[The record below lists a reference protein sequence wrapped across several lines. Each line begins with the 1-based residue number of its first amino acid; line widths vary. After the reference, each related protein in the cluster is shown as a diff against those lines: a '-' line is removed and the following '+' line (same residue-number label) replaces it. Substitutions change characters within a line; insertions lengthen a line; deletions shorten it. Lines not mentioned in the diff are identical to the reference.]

1 MAPVLAKSDA
11 NVVVSA
17 PTGAGK
23 TALFEMALVRLLFDP
38 DRAHTGAARK
48 AVYISPTKALC
59 EERFQDWSTR
69 LAKMD
74 PTLKVALV
82 TGDADAGQA
91 SSCDIASADVIVTT
105 PEKWDGSTRN
115 CDSESLIRSVN
126 LLMIDEVHH
135 LGDKS
140 SGSTLEAVLCRMMK
154 TQRVAV
160 GDGNGDEAG
169 FRSDMRSD
177 MRIVAVS
184 ATLPNIAD
192 IATFIEAE
200 GHAYSFDSSYRAVP
214 IEVHVSDQGSVET
227 NQFMFDQGLSKDVP
241 DILRKFSNDRP
252 SIVFC
257 HIRKDTEHLAESLA
271 REYATE
277 EQKAELS
284 KTAEGTKVKALRIC
298 LLSGIAYHHAGM
310 EVQDRHLVE
319 KAFSEGHLRCI
330 CATSTLAMG
339 VNLPAHLVVI
349 RGTNAWRGADSGY
362 QDIDPGTLLQ
372 MMGRAGRPGFDSS
385 GTAVIMTDSKSKT
398 RYESLS
404 SGLKTLES
412 RLLGRLVETLNIE
425 VSQRVITD
433 VGQAIDWVKGTF
445 FFGRV
450 RKNPVFY
457 GMQGKSEE
465 QQDAYLR
472 HKCLGSLEELHR
484 AGIIELQED
493 GLGIKPLVGCHVMSK
508 HMIAFD
514 DMKAIIDLPHDAGP
528 LQLLQMLSKVEGL
541 HRPVR
546 RDEKK
551 QLKEANKVI
560 KYRLEGAPS
569 KISIQTSSQ
578 KAFVLL
584 QCAIGQIFI
593 ENSTL
598 RQEMS
603 HMVDQASRI
612 IAACEVFSIDGSR
625 HGQVALQSLLLGRS
639 LSTSL
644 WGANDGVLNQLRG
657 VGHKNTAKLTLA
669 GIRNFADIMSSSSNQ
684 IEQACGQRSPFGQ
697 ELRMAAKRIIDS
709 TLSLSISID
718 GLDDD
723 GKPTVLSCRLEEQ
736 PDRHSQSQ
744 SVVSYTLAVHT
755 DRPGGLLMNRSID
768 QAGEHCISCPD
779 KWGRLY
785 VRIVGNLVGLDQ
797 QLSVDGNDAIQAS
810 SFTLSPKAT
819 KVAKVAKPK
828 IGAKSKENGSS
839 AYPKRRPDNKNPK
852 RGTRILKAMVEG
864 VEDYRVSKNK
874 RAAPFRKQDIQ
885 SNTSSGLCINLCED
899 EDMEQPV
906 VSPSP
911 PPPTNSHR
919 SSTSATNHRVG
930 GGSFRNWREQKRRYE
945 DVEQR
950 NSRTS
955 EIDSEPRSL
964 GTMSWKVEQREQ
976 AQLQKR
982 AFTSPKENPFASFKF
997 DPNNAERSL
1006 AFLSSC
1012 SSTTASTLARSS
1024 NGHKAPRLTK
1034 RFSRGGNYKRSG
1046 GSTSRKRKHFTGL
1059 PLPPQELLRQKAYE
1073 QQMLAK
1079 TNPPFHS
1086 PCTSMPSLEPIFPFS
1101 QPPPFSTSAN
1111 TTSII
1116 PSMFQQVPSSAYHGM
1131 KTVAYGQE
1139 AYEYPYSR
1147 LSLSQ
1152 PSPYAPP
1159 GIGGAYS
1166 HYNHAGADPNDTMV
1180 DPNARLGSCFPH
1192 HSSPGFAESSP
1203 HFDQASFGINMKVGG
1218 HEETVPF
1225 CADSVAIQSLLPYQ
1239 GGIPSSQPMPLHNPY
1254 NQTQLQPQGNIDGE
1268 KAMDDKEFE
1277 SAFM

>member
-1 MAPVLAKSDA
+1 MEYVADSDSAAPKDPPSSAAAASFSVAEENKENCPPPAHLNSGRRKMNSLSQARRKRRRPPSPPPQADIVSSAPIAAEEEEENAEAAPASASFSSPALANAKRSKATSASPSARATSPSADDDKENRSDATALNPHPPNSKKRKNGSSKLKLQKTKARRSTQGENPSIVSSAPIAAEEEEENDSPIAPIASRKRPSSELAPSLANSGGRSAASNQAPSAVPSVHHLTEQTKPSHTRRTLTVQDVFKPPLSHFWPPKFSAFNHLQAEMAPVLAKSDA

-59 EERFQDWSTR
+59 EERFLDWSTR

-349 RGTNAWRGADSGY
+349 RGTNAWRGAGSGY
-362 QDIDPGTLLQ
+362 QDIEPGTLQQ
-372 MMGRAGRPGFDSS
+372 MMGRAGRRGLCSS
-385 GTAVIMTDSKSKT
+385 GTVVIMTDSKSKP
-398 RYESLS
+398 RYEKITSSDGSSLE
-404 SGLKTLES
+404 TLES
-412 RLLGRLVETLNIE
+412 HLLGRLVEIVNTE
-425 VSQRVITD
+425 VSREVITNKR
-433 VGQAIDWVKGTF
+433 QAIDWVKGTF
-445 FFGRV
+445 FFARV
-450 RKNPVFY
+450 RKN
-457 GMQGKSEE
+457 MHDKSEE
-465 QQDAYLR
+465 QQDAYLDQECDGVL
-472 HKCLGSLEELHR
+472 KKLER
-484 AGIIELQED
+484 AGIIEFKED
-493 GLGIKPLVGCHVMSK
+493 GLEIKPLVGCHVMCE
-508 HMIAFD
+508 HMVTFD
-514 DMKAIIDLPHDAGP
+514 DMKAIIDLLDLPPDAG
-528 LQLLQMLSKVEGL
+528 LRQMLQMLSKVEGL

-551 QLKEANKVI
+551 QLKEANNKDI
-560 KYRLEGAPS
+560 KYQLEGAPS
-569 KISIQTSSQ
+569 KISIKTPSQ

-584 QCAIGQIFI
+584 QCAIGQVFL

-598 RQEMS
+598 RQEML

-612 IAACEVFSIDGSR
+612 LAACKDYMEEVRSK
-625 HGQVALQSLLLGRS
+625 HSLVGVVTELT
-639 LSTSL
+639 TSL
-644 WGANDGVLNQLRG
+644 AKRQPRVEVCQVCGNQHSLVEVCQENLGDLDPMLSLRQMIVLKVRKKG
-657 VGHKNTAKLTLA
+657 
-669 GIRNFADIMSSSSNQ
+669 RIMPWTKFTFTSEEEALPLIVLGSY
-684 IEQACGQRSPFGQ
+684 P
-697 ELRMAAKRIIDS
+697 AAKCNPNSASEQEIRKELGMDS
-709 TLSLSISID
+709 
-718 GLDDD
+718 
-723 GKPTVLSCRLEEQ
+723 
-736 PDRHSQSQ
+736 
-744 SVVSYTLAVHT
+744 
-755 DRPGGLLMNRSID
+755 RSKI
-768 QAGEHCISCPD
+768 
-779 KWGRLY
+779 R
-785 VRIVGNLVGLDQ
+785 
-797 QLSVDGNDAIQAS
+797 
-810 SFTLSPKAT
+810 TSP
-819 KVAKVAKPK
+819 VYSH
-828 IGAKSKENGSS
+828 GFFGS
-839 AYPKRRPDNKNPK
+839 
-852 RGTRILKAMVEG
+852 M
-864 VEDYRVSKNK
+864 
-874 RAAPFRKQDIQ
+874 
-885 SNTSSGLCINLCED
+885 
-899 EDMEQPV
+899 
-906 VSPSP
+906 
-911 PPPTNSHR
+911 
-919 SSTSATNHRVG
+919 SSTSPAT
-930 GGSFRNWREQKRRYE
+930 K
-945 DVEQR
+945 
-950 NSRTS
+950 
-955 EIDSEPRSL
+955 
-964 GTMSWKVEQREQ
+964 
-976 AQLQKR
+976 
-982 AFTSPKENPFASFKF
+982 
-997 DPNNAERSL
+997 
-1006 AFLSSC
+1006 
-1012 SSTTASTLARSS
+1012 
-1024 NGHKAPRLTK
+1024 
-1034 RFSRGGNYKRSG
+1034 
-1046 GSTSRKRKHFTGL
+1046 
-1059 PLPPQELLRQKAYE
+1059 
-1073 QQMLAK
+1073 
-1079 TNPPFHS
+1079 
-1086 PCTSMPSLEPIFPFS
+1086 
-1101 QPPPFSTSAN
+1101 
-1111 TTSII
+1111 
-1116 PSMFQQVPSSAYHGM
+1116 
-1131 KTVAYGQE
+1131 
-1139 AYEYPYSR
+1139 
-1147 LSLSQ
+1147 
-1152 PSPYAPP
+1152 
-1159 GIGGAYS
+1159 
-1166 HYNHAGADPNDTMV
+1166 
-1180 DPNARLGSCFPH
+1180 
-1192 HSSPGFAESSP
+1192 
-1203 HFDQASFGINMKVGG
+1203 
-1218 HEETVPF
+1218 
-1225 CADSVAIQSLLPYQ
+1225 
-1239 GGIPSSQPMPLHNPY
+1239 
-1254 NQTQLQPQGNIDGE
+1254 
-1268 KAMDDKEFE
+1268 
-1277 SAFM
+1277 